1 MQQDKVPTMPD
12 RDFLKPTW
20 HVYDGCVLKFFFR
33 HDEMFAI
40 EFTPDQATK
49 LATDL
54 LISAQQA
61 RRQKPA

>member
-1 MQQDKVPTMPD
+1 MSSGD
-12 RDFLKPTW
+12 RAYIKPTW
-20 HVYDGCVLKFFFR
+20 HVYDGCVLKVFYR
-33 HDEMFAI
+33 QDEMFAI

-61 RRQKPA
+61 RQRKPA

>member
-1 MQQDKVPTMPD
+1 MPSGD
-12 RDFLKPTW
+12 QEYIKPTW
-20 HVYDGCVLKFFFR
+20 HVYDGCVLKVFYR
-33 HDEMFAI
+33 QDEMFSL
-40 EFTPDQATK
+40 EMTPDQATK

>member
-1 MQQDKVPTMPD
+1 M
-12 RDFLKPTW
+12 KPTW
-20 HVYDGCVLKFFFR
+20 HVYDGCVLKVFFR
-33 HDEMFAI
+33 QDEMFSL
-40 EFTPDQATK
+40 EMTPDQATK